1 MFSKYVNVFKAF
13 DDKNRLA
20 ILDFLNSGE
29 QCACDILTQLN
40 ISQSTL
46 SHHMKI
52 LVESGVISSRK
63 EGKWTY
69 YKISRTGMNY
79 AKSLID
85 TFLST
90 QDKE

>member
-1 MFSKYVNVFKAF
+1 MFSEYVTVFKAF

-20 ILDFLNSGE
+20 ILDFLNNGE
-29 QCACDILTQLN
+29 QCACDILTKLN

-52 LVESGVISSRK
+52 LVESGIVSSRK
-63 EGKWTY
+63 DGKWTY
-69 YKISRTGMNY
+69 YKISNHGINH

-85 TFLST
+85 IFLS
-90 QDKE
+90 DNENI